1 MTVPF
6 VSIAY
11 KQPAEGNEAPDRFFL
26 IGAKWRSQSFSDAL
40 AAPQFRSQN
49 AEFPYFSNA

>member
-26 IGAKWRSQSFSDAL
+26 IGAKWHSQSFSDAL